1 MKTRSFT
8 VITILIGIILWGGG
22 IFFYQKKDRT
32 APEITINE
40 SGLIYEEGME
50 EAQLY
55 GGVSAW
61 DSREGNLDHK
71 IIIEKIVTD
80 EGKQTAVITYGVSD
94 EAGNVGKR
102 NRQVSYLVP
111 QEELPQQMPL
121 PQESETVW
129 EMALQEEEEPEVIE
143 EEGGEVL
150 EETEEP
156 ESREERQEEEERQ
169 EPESQE
175 EPQEEPVPEPEPLPR
190 AGEAAEGENV
200 RNTQNSVSPTL
211 TFKEGRVKTSRG
223 MNPAWVQV
231 IGSLTDDKDDYGA
244 LFGTLQIQ
252 GEYDPNTVGD
262 YAVTV
267 TVRDSDGNESVP
279 VPITIEVQE

>member
-40 SGLIYEEGME
+40 SRLIYEEGME

-55 GGVSAW
+55 RGVSAW

-80 EGKQTAVITYGVSD
+80 EGKQTALITYGVSD

-111 QEELPQQMPL
+111 GEELPQQMPL
-121 PQESETVW
+121 PQEAETVW

-143 EEGGEVL
+143 EEVGEVL

-231 IGSLTDDKDDYGA
+231 IGSLTDDKDDYGT

-252 GEYDPNTVGD
+252 GEYDRNTVGD

-267 TVRDSDGNESVP
+267 IVRDSDGNESVP

>member
-40 SGLIYEEGME
+40 SGLTYEEGME

-55 GGVSAW
+55 RGVSAW
-61 DSREGNLDHK
+61 DGQEGNLDHK

-80 EGKQTAVITYGVSD
+80 EGKQTALITYGVSD

-111 QEELPQQMPL
+111 GEELPQQMPL

-143 EEGGEVL
+143 EEVGEVL

-231 IGSLTDDKDDYGA
+231 IGSLTDDKDDYGT

-252 GEYDPNTVGD
+252 GEYDRNTVGD

-267 TVRDSDGNESVP
+267 IVRDSDGNESVP